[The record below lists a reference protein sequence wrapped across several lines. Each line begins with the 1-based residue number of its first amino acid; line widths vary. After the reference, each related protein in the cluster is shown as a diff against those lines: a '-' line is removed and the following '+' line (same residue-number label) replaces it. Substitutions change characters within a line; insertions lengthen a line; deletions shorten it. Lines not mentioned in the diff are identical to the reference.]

1 MVNYEYSRQ
10 SATQALKPDLKP
22 MAPIIFPPPT
32 SGEMEEVPPTVEQIV
47 KARRRRKHIN
57 TLMGVLI
64 FMLMVSPVIW
74 GLLK

>member
-1 MVNYEYSRQ
+1 
-10 SATQALKPDLKP
+10 

-64 FMLMVSPVIW
+64 FILMVSPVIW